1 MKNNRFQQK
10 ASCSTFASCQHEKEL
25 INISTMNY
33 QGGVCNLCP
42 YLSLKATAAPSPG
55 VWTSVSVITNHVLAD
70 QTLRRR
76 FVMVCELCVSVSI
89 TQAELPAAHLLLLL
103 LLKLP
108 HLALPHLCCLPHE
121 TLRTQFSL
129 GPVSPSLSRTPVRS
143 LSLSEEG
150 VIDWPVRLRWEVCSQ
165 CSGGLH
171 LSQRQ
176 SIATPLLPFKAPHSC
191 RQSGGGEERGE
202 Q

>member
-108 HLALPHLCCLPHE
+108 HLAPLLLISVVFLTKPSAHN
-121 TLRTQFSL
+121 S
-129 GPVSPSLSRTPVRS
+129 VSAPSLP
-143 LSLSEEG
+143 LSLARPCAHSLYPRR
-150 VIDWPVRLRWEVCSQ
+150 V
-165 CSGGLH
+165 
-171 LSQRQ
+171 
-176 SIATPLLPFKAPHSC
+176 LLIGRC
-191 RQSGGGEERGE
+191 D
-202 Q
+202 